1 MEKNQEYYNAFEK
14 SLEQELLKVCTSLGV
29 LEGTLLASDDI
40 DAKWKEMA
48 PEYMVDAVR
57 EIMSYP
63 EVAVSWAS
71 YMGCAV
77 AQWWDSDWGRNHN
90 KTYRDL
96 YGDRGFDN
104 MDDHIVRDIL
114 GYELSSNDA
123 KMLVDIFRA
132 CAHTTLT
139 KIRREQIEWQT
150 TESYMVLAMAA
161 KTMFRIGAAIHL
173 HKLGYKFQKVQFD
186 RHMN

>member
-63 EVAVSWAS
+63 EVAVSWA
-71 YMGCAV
+71 
-77 AQWWDSDWGRNHN
+77 
-90 KTYRDL
+90 
-96 YGDRGFDN
+96 
-104 MDDHIVRDIL
+104 
-114 GYELSSNDA
+114 
-123 KMLVDIFRA
+123 
-132 CAHTTLT
+132 
-139 KIRREQIEWQT
+139 
-150 TESYMVLAMAA
+150 
-161 KTMFRIGAAIHL
+161 
-173 HKLGYKFQKVQFD
+173 
-186 RHMN
+186 